1 MNLQNQNRSIKTVL
15 GVVRVVR
22 AMRFTHT
29 PLHCKVTGVEK
40 RSSSTST
47 TSSSSRH
54 GSTCSSNSCSRNDNC
69 NSNSNSKNNTDSK
82 AGRLENYALPQT
94 PMPKASLQNRQNL
107 VCLCPSQLGAVVV
120 VVVVVAV
127 AVVLVA
133 VVAVV
138 VAIAFIDCSCQIMRK
153 TKGVFR
159 TGCH

>member
-40 RSSSTST
+40 RSSS
-47 TSSSSRH
+47 SSRH

-69 NSNSNSKNNTDSK
+69 NSNSNNNIDSK

-120 VVVVVAV
+120 VVVAV

-133 VVAVV
+133 VAV
-138 VAIAFIDCSCQIMRK
+138 IDCACQIMRK

-159 TGCH
+159 TGCHWGDLCATAAAN

>member
-1 MNLQNQNRSIKTVL
+1 M
-15 GVVRVVR
+15 RVVR

-40 RSSSTST
+40 RS
-47 TSSSSRH
+47 TSSRLYLQQQQLQLQRQLQQQQQQRQQ
-54 GSTCSSNSCSRNDNC
+54 GRQ
-69 NSNSNSKNNTDSK
+69 
-82 AGRLENYALPQT
+82 AGKLCVTANA

-120 VVVVVAV
+120 VVAVAV
-127 AVVLVA
+127 VVVLVA

-138 VAIAFIDCSCQIMRK
+138 VAIVVIDCACQIMRK

-159 TGCH
+159 TGCHCSGVIYAPRPPRTRTQ